1 MEILALLIPSIVS
14 VKIDRNNEKWDVFR
28 YIEQYSIYLIDN
40 LIITFFI
47 LVYLLQYNELT
58 IEVFNSFPF
67 FLKFL
72 LIHTVIA
79 IVVPRVKIILKK
91 YISVTFS
98 VKTERKLH

>member
-28 YIEQYSIYLIDN
+28 YIEQYSIYLIVN

-91 YISVTFS
+91 YISI
-98 VKTERKLH
+98 KMAI